1 MWDVSSPPQPS
12 EVRLVSCHR
21 AFTVLSC
28 LITSHGNILRFVG
41 GVVCLSNLFC
51 FIVNDTPLY
60 GFATLFFCPSPV
72 DVHFDDLHFFFGCY
86 EYILCQNNFKNLF
99 WVG

>member
-12 EVRLVSCHR
+12 VVRLVSCHR

-41 GVVCLSNLFC
+41 GVVCLSAVIMAHLHPEAHILPVDIMGAMGALFC
-51 FIVNDTPLY
+51 L
-60 GFATLFFCPSPV
+60 C
-72 DVHFDDLHFFFGCY
+72 FFFNSTFGLVQSHAPLL
-86 EYILCQNNFKNLF
+86 ILCIRGKF
-99 WVG
+99 